1 MKNRNLRVYERAS
14 LYPQSIAYY
23 FEMFYF
29 LTSEYPYL
37 AKFWEVV
44 ASIRGY
50 FYWARDTDYL
60 EKAARKWFNNWLADP
75 QERKRIYS
83 LFFRDKQDLHKVV
96 VPLGG
101 KDLARLGNKE
111 LFKVYQTV
119 IDFALKHICYAE
131 YTVDLF
137 DDYFAKF
144 FIEHLRKNKAA
155 LSGDDLN
162 SCIQPATI
170 SANADYRR
178 KIIKLSFAKKLPKHK
193 ISGLV
198 KQYSWIRMS
207 WDGANELEI
216 KDILADISELRKT
229 SREQLLLELK
239 NIETLPE
246 TVRQKRNSL
255 IVKLGIETKLVLPFF
270 ELLDN
275 FGLFHDYR
283 KEIQMRS
290 NQIIFRVLREIPKR
304 FGLSFEDLMWYFND
318 EIKNLLLKNVMVPS
332 EIIAERKEGLVFH
345 IHKNKIKKYFG
356 RKAVKKLEELVLS
369 AMRADDTKEI
379 RGVPASIGKTSG
391 TVFVCK
397 DAGVANIS
405 MPKGAIL
412 VTSMT
417 TIDFIPSMRR
427 AKAVVTD
434 DGGATCHAAVVS
446 REFGIPC
453 VVGAKVATQ
462 LLKTGD
468 VVEVDGRKGIVKIIL
483 RREN

>member
-1 MKNRNLRVYERAS
+1 
-14 LYPQSIAYY
+14 
-23 FEMFYF
+23 
-29 LTSEYPYL
+29 
-37 AKFWEVV
+37 
-44 ASIRGY
+44 
-50 FYWARDTDYL
+50 
-60 EKAARKWFNNWLADP
+60 
-75 QERKRIYS
+75 
-83 LFFRDKQDLHKVV
+83 
-96 VPLGG
+96 
-101 KDLARLGNKE
+101 
-111 LFKVYQTV
+111 
-119 IDFALKHICYAE
+119 
-131 YTVDLF
+131 
-137 DDYFAKF
+137 
-144 FIEHLRKNKAA
+144 
-155 LSGDDLN
+155 
-162 SCIQPATI
+162 
-170 SANADYRR
+170 
-178 KIIKLSFAKKLPKHK
+178 
-193 ISGLV
+193 
-198 KQYSWIRMS
+198 MS